1 LKKLS
6 ILIAIFVLTCIR
18 CYGDMGDMGTLKG
31 KVIYPGGDPQGIVVL
46 FFFDDPKMDY
56 MIKGIVIQ
64 SQDGSFEVALPPGK
78 YYIQAQID
86 VNRNGQ
92 TDAGDLL
99 YTYGG
104 DKPVAVSPGTDVVFP
119 LGTQGINPLNSSG
132 LPSDGKDSSDNNPG
146 GTGKK
151 GTLKGKAI
159 IPGHSSTGVVIVMFK
174 DPTFETLVTASKVT
188 SSDGTF
194 NITVPEGTYYI
205 QAFYDANGNGQ
216 IDQGDTSVIYG
227 GEEPESVKCG
237 EDITIIFKEQ
247 GSIADGNP
255 VQETPSPSPA
265 PTAISTPAPVP
276 TATAKIKGNLRVK
289 IVYPDHSPAGCI
301 VQAASDQQFNNIL
314 ATTAVW
320 EENGSAG
327 FSLPEGKYYIRSFSD
342 DNGNKKVDPRE
353 YYSIYEKGKPRQV
366 STGGGEIVLVLDEMK
381 DKIDMPDII
390 SARATPSPGNN
401 ISLPHDISMK
411 TPVPESTKN
420 IILPDDISG
429 KNKTPVPGKTPV
441 SDKGEKKVMLKGK
454 VVYND
459 NDPTGIKIFV
469 FSDMNFKNFITTGH
483 VKDESGLFEIELPDR
498 DYYIQAFVDINK
510 NQILDPDDILA
521 NYTATDTPV
530 LKSARPGVEEIII
543 KVTPKKQPGDNS
555 ALSTPKTPS
564 SGEHEYTVTG
574 RVIWKDHAL
583 SKGIVEAYSD
593 ATFRTVKA
601 RGTIDKPG
609 GEFILKLPEG
619 KYFLTVVID
628 DNLDNNIGLGDGVGI
643 YGMEA
648 IAESRGEA
656 MPIVV
661 NSDDEHVEIAVTDFL
676 NLSGQLVSLEKYT
689 PGKTA
694 EPKSEISEYGS
705 KIKSFQEI
713 RTGLNLSGKIYFSRE
728 GEICMLNLS
737 NGTSAVLSHGYNPTV
752 SLSGDKIA
760 YMSPSGEIILSS
772 TDGTK
777 REIIKQGSLCQ
788 SMSLSSTGAYL
799 AYQEGKEVTVLDLMN
814 KKEYKKIFTADTGC
828 SPFGVSWFTGDEK
841 IVYLRGAGRK
851 DILKTDEEIK
861 EEKKQPGSPLPFDGL
876 KLDGQNSGKIKN
888 QSATDGLF
896 PIIMSRSAEQEDR
909 GAGVYIWD
917 KSTQDSYYMD
927 LKEAGSISN
936 VLWSQANPNLF
947 LFTTGIPSQIWIG
960 KMASNG
966 FEKKQLTLYGGQ
978 SPNWAPDG
986 KHVIYVNN
994 KQIWIVNIDTG
1005 EEIPLLNG
1013 VLPVYGDNPCWSY

>member
-1 LKKLS
+1 
-6 ILIAIFVLTCIR
+6 
-18 CYGDMGDMGTLKG
+18 MGTLKG

-78 YYIQAQID
+78 YYLQAQVD

-119 LGTQGINPLNSSG
+119 LGIQGNNPLNNTG
-132 LPSDGKDSSDNNPG
+132 LPSDGKDSSNNNAPSS
-146 GTGKK
+146 GKK
-151 GTLKGKAI
+151 GTLKGKVI
-159 IPGHSSTGVVIVMFK
+159 IPGRSSTGVVIVLFR
-174 DPTFETLVTASKVT
+174 DSTFETLVTASKVT

-216 IDQGDTSVIYG
+216 IDQGDISVIYG

-237 EDITIIFKEQ
+237 EEITIIFKEQ
-247 GSIADGNP
+247 GAVSANTP

-265 PTAISTPAPVP
+265 PTALSTPAPAP
-276 TATAKIKGNLRVK
+276 TGTPKIKGNLRVK
-289 IVYPDHSPAGCI
+289 IVYPDNSPLGCL
-301 VQAASDQQFNNIL
+301 VQAASDQQFNNVL

-320 EENGSAG
+320 EENGSVA
-327 FSLPEGKYYIRSFSD
+327 FALPDGKYYIRSFSD
-342 DNGNKKVDPRE
+342 NNGNKKIDTGE
-353 YYSIYEKGKPRQV
+353 YYSVYEKGKPKQI

-390 SARATPSPGNN
+390 SARGTPSPGNN
-401 ISLPHDISMK
+401 ISLPQDISMK

-420 IILPDDISG
+420 AILPDDISG

-441 SDKGEKKVMLKGK
+441 PDNGGKKGILKGK
-454 VVYND
+454 VIYND
-459 NDPTGIKIFV
+459 NDPTGITIFI
-469 FSDMNFKNFITTGH
+469 FSDMNFKNFVTSTH
-483 VKDESGLFEIELPDR
+483 VKDESGIFEVELPEK

-510 NQILDPDDILA
+510 NQILDTDDILA

-530 LKSARPGVEEIII
+530 LKSARPGTDQIII
-543 KVTPKKQPGDNS
+543 KVTPKKQTGDNS
-555 ALSTPKTPS
+555 VLNTPKTPS
-564 SGEHEYTVTG
+564 SSGEKEYTVTG

-583 SKGIVEAYSD
+583 SKGVVEAYSD

-601 RGTIDKPG
+601 RATIDKAG
-609 GEFILKLPEG
+609 GMFTLKVPEG

-661 NSDDEHVEIAVTDFL
+661 NGDDKHIEIAITDFL
-676 NLSGQLVSLEKYT
+676 NLSGQLVSLDKYT
-689 PGKTA
+689 PGRPV
-694 EPKSEISEYGS
+694 EPKTEFSEYAG
-705 KIKSFQEI
+705 KIKSFQDI
-713 RTGLNLSGKIYFSRE
+713 RTRLNISGKIYFSRE

-737 NGTSAVLSHGYNPTV
+737 NGTSVVLSHGHHPTV
-752 SLSGDKIA
+752 SLAGDKIA
-760 YMSPSGEIILSS
+760 YISPSGEVIVSS

-777 REIIKQGSLCQ
+777 REVIKQGSQCQ
-788 SMSLSSTGAYL
+788 SMTLSSTGEYL
-799 AYQEGKEVTVLDLMN
+799 ACQEGKEVTVIDLTN

-851 DILKTDEEIK
+851 DILKTEEEIK
-861 EEKKQPGSPLPFDGL
+861 EEKKQPGLLLPFDGL
-876 KLDGQNSGKIKN
+876 KIDGQNSGKIKN
-888 QSATDGLF
+888 QPTTDGLF

-917 KSTQDSYYMD
+917 KNTQDSYYMD
-927 LKEAGSISN
+927 FKEAGSIGN
-936 VLWSQANPNLF
+936 VLWSQSNPNLF

-960 KMASNG
+960 KITGNG
-966 FEKKQLTLYGGQ
+966 FEKRQVTIYGGQ
-978 SPNWAPDG
+978 NPAWSPDG
-986 KHVIYVNN
+986 KHIIYVNN
-994 KQIWIVNIDTG
+994 KQIWIANIDTG